1 MAVEM
6 RKTGIDVLGDMP
18 WGTHFCVFYE
28 TKADIL
34 EALVPYCKAGLE
46 NQEFCLWVIAEPL
59 TEQDAKEA
67 LKQAVPD
74 IDQYLAEQSIE
85 IIPARDWYL
94 HDGTFDLKRVIQG
107 WNEKLTRASARG
119 YAGVRV
125 TGDTAWLE
133 KKDWKDFCEYEESLN
148 GSIANQRLAVLCT
161 YPLAACRGC
170 EILDVVRTHQ
180 FAVVKRRGSW
190 DIIETA
196 GHKQAKAEI
205 KRLNEELEQRVA
217 ERTTQLH
224 TAMSERTSLAA
235 FGQEIGMAL
244 AQGEELPRIL
254 QNCAE
259 AMVRH
264 LDAAFARIWLLT
276 ADQRELRLEASAGMY
291 VHLDGAHSRI
301 PVGQLKIGLIA
312 QERKAHVTNDV
323 QNDPRV
329 NDKDW
334 ARREGMVSFAGYPLI
349 VEGRLVGVMGMF
361 SHKTLSE
368 STLETLSFVADAIAQ
383 GIERKR
389 AEQSVRRSEKEVRD
403 LIETIP
409 AMAFST
415 RPDGFNDLVNRAW
428 SEYTGLSPEDN
439 SGSGWQS
446 AVHPDD
452 LDAHLK
458 KWLRSLATGEPFES
472 EARFRRAADGEYR
485 WFLVRAVPLRD
496 EEGNI
501 LKWYGTGIDIDDRK
515 RAEDAL
521 RQTQADLAHINRVS
535 TLGELAASI
544 AHELKQPIAAAVT
557 NAKTCLRWL
566 AREEPDLSE
575 ARQAVLRIVSDNTRA
590 AEIMN
595 RLQSFYKKGE
605 APKRESVEVNE
616 LADEMLVLLHSEAV
630 RYSISMR
637 RQLAA
642 ELPKV
647 KADRVQLQQVLMN
660 LMVNGIEAMKDTGGE
675 LTLKTQPADQNH
687 LMISVSDTGVGLPT
701 EKVDQIFSAFYTT
714 KPQGTGMGLSI
725 SRTIVESHGGRLW
738 ATANDERGATF
749 HFVLPVEVMVS
760 SAPAA

>member
-1 MAVEM
+1 MPVEM
-6 RKTGIDVLGDMP
+6 PKTGIDVLGDMP

-46 NQEFCLWVIAEPL
+46 NEELCLWVIAEPL

-74 IDQYLAEQSIE
+74 LDRYLDEQSIE
-85 IIPARDWYL
+85 IIPAREWYL

-161 YPLAACRGC
+161 YPLAACRGS

-190 DIIETA
+190 EVIETA

-217 ERTTQLH
+217 ERTRQLH
-224 TAMSERTSLAA
+224 TAMSERTRLAA
-235 FGQEIGMAL
+235 FGEEVGMAL
-244 AQGEELPRIL
+244 AQAEDLQRML

-259 AMVRH
+259 AMIRH

-276 ADQRELRLEASAGMY
+276 DDERELRLEASAGMY

-334 ARREGMVSFAGYPLI
+334 ARRKRMVSFAGYPLI
-349 VEGRLVGVMGMF
+349 VEDRLVGVMGMF
-361 SHKTLSE
+361 SQNTLSE
-368 STLETLSFVADAIAQ
+368 STLESLSFVANAIAQ

-389 AEQSVRRSEKEVRD
+389 AEQAVRRSEKELRD

-415 RPDGFNDLVNRAW
+415 RPDGFSEWVNRAW
-428 SEYTGLSPEDN
+428 LEYTGLSLRN
-439 SGSGWQS
+439 SPGSAWQS
-446 AVHPDD
+446 TVHPDD
-452 LDAHLK
+452 LDVNLK
-458 KWLRSLATGEPFES
+458 KWLRSLATGEPFED
-472 EARFRRAADGEYR
+472 EARFRRSTDGEYR

-515 RAEDAL
+515 RAEGAL
-521 RQTQADLAHINRVS
+521 RQAQADLAHINRVS

-544 AHELKQPIAAAVT
+544 AHELKQPIAATAI

-566 AREEPDLSE
+566 AREEPDLPK
-575 ARQAVLRIVSDNTRA
+575 AREGILRVVNDNTRA
-590 AEIMN
+590 VEIIN

-605 APKRESVEVNE
+605 APKRELVDVNE
-616 LADEMLVLLHSEAV
+616 VACEMIVLLHSDAT
-630 RYSISMR
+630 RYSISMCTE
-637 RQLAA
+637 LAA

-647 KADRVQLQQVLMN
+647 KADRVQLQQVFMN
-660 LMVNGIEAMKDTGGE
+660 LMLNGIEAMKDTGGE
-675 LTLKTQPADQNH
+675 LTLKTQLADEDH

-701 EKVDQIFSAFYTT
+701 EKVEQIFNAFYTT
-714 KPQGTGMGLSI
+714 KSQGTGMGLSI

-738 ATANDERGATF
+738 ATSNDEQGATF
-749 HFVLPVEVMVS
+749 HFVLPVEVTVPS
-760 SAPAA
+760 ESAA